1 MHDTQTVA
9 VLVMCALEFENQVAL
24 GLGNSDSRSTLAQEV
39 MRTHVCARN
48 FGHHYR
54 FEEIE
59 VVCFPNVS
67 GSHERSRLVHEL
79 LCFVPYIFDNLNCI
93 HCASLIG
100 SVLCNNIPRILLIII
115 R

>member
-1 MHDTQTVA
+1 MHDTQTVT
-9 VLVMCALEFENQVAL
+9 VLVMCALEFENQLAL
-24 GLGNSDSRSTLAQEV
+24 GLGNSDSSSTLAQEV

-48 FGHHYR
+48 FGHHYQ

-59 VVCFPNVS
+59 VVSFPNVPGLHVLS
-67 GSHERSRLVHEL
+67 CLVHEL

-93 HCASLIG
+93 HCASLIS
-100 SVLCNNIPRILLIII
+100 SVLCNNIIII